1 MRILQAAIEQVQAGQ
16 FEQAVATLE
25 SQKKIALKTPV
36 GQNVLGD
43 IHLRNERPRDALK
56 AFDQALRYA
65 PGFPEAHA
73 NRGVALQEMGRLEE
87 ALRATDRALKQRPG
101 YPVAYF
107 NRGNILRDMLRFE
120 DAVEAFDKA
129 LAGRNDLDEARI
141 NRGTTYVDIGRVRE
155 AIADFRAVLSREP
168 DNINALV
175 GLSRAY
181 RRIDERADAS
191 AAIERAL
198 RIDPKDPKARLE
210 KSDMLRSLEKLDS
223 ALSLVEEIAV
233 DHPDIFEVAISHAE
247 CLFNLKRHDEALLTI
262 DRAISLRPQSPVG
275 HITKALILGDIG
287 EFDKQAQALRR
298 AESLGAQGGSIDHV
312 RGLVLSERKQFTAA
326 VESFESAL
334 KTAPHDAGLRTN
346 LGMMYLKLGRFREG
360 WREYEWRG
368 HKPDHPMVAYAEKAP
383 RWKGEPLDGK
393 RILIFAE
400 QGHGDNIQFFRFV
413 QQVAGRGGDV
423 TYLVP
428 KALVDILR
436 PNARGV
442 SVVSDLAAQKKYD
455 YQISIMS
462 LPNVLDIT
470 LENLPVETP
479 YLSAD
484 PAYVEKWRERLGPG
498 FKVGLIWQGNPK
510 YGADLHRS
518 IRLEHYRPLADIPDI
533 RLISLQVFHG
543 LDQLDNLPDGMTVE
557 RLGEEITNNPSGYRE
572 VAGAMSN
579 LDLIVTSDTGPA
591 HLSGAMGLPVWVALR
606 DNPDWRWLV
615 EGETSPWYPT
625 MRVFRQQER
634 GVWAPVFENIAA
646 ALRERLAGKA
656 DP

>member
-16 FEQAVATLE
+16 LDQAVATLE
-25 SQKKIALKTPV
+25 SQNKTALKTPV
-36 GQNVLGD
+36 GQNILGD
-43 IHLRNERPRDALK
+43 IHLRNERPREALK

-87 ALRATDRALKQRPG
+87 ALRATDRALKQRRG
-101 YPVAYF
+101 YAVAYF
-107 NRGNILRDMLRFE
+107 NRGNILRDLLRFE
-120 DAVEAFDKA
+120 DALEAFDKA
-129 LAGRNDLDEARI
+129 LASRGDLDDARI
-141 NRGTTYVDIGRVRE
+141 NRGTTYVDVGRIRE
-155 AIADFRAVLSREP
+155 AIGDFRSVLSRDP

-191 AAIERAL
+191 VAIERAL
-198 RIDPKDPKARLE
+198 RIDPKDVKARLE
-210 KSDMLRSLEKLDS
+210 KSDMLRSLDKFDA
-223 ALSLVEEIAV
+223 ALELVEEVVA
-233 DHPDIFEVAISHAE
+233 DHPDVFEVALSHAE
-247 CLFNLKRHDEALLTI
+247 CLFRLKRHEEALVEI
-262 DRAISLRPQSPVG
+262 DRAIALRPQSPVG
-275 HITKALILGDIG
+275 HVTKALILGDVG

-298 AESLGAQGGSIDHV
+298 AESLGGQGGSIDHV
-312 RGLVLSERKQFTAA
+312 RALVLSERKQFQAA
-326 VESFESAL
+326 AEGFEKAL
-334 KTAPHDAGLRTN
+334 KATPHDDALRTN

-368 HKPDHPMVAYAEKAP
+368 HKPDHPMVTYGEKAP
-383 RWKGEPLDGK
+383 RWKGEPLEGK
-393 RILIFAE
+393 RLLIFAE

-413 QQVAGRGGDV
+413 QQLAAQGGDI

-428 KALVDILR
+428 KPLLDILR

-442 SVVSDLAAQKKYD
+442 SVVSDLAAKQDFD

-462 LPNVLDIT
+462 LAHVLDVT
-470 LENLPVETP
+470 LDNLPVETP
-479 YLSAD
+479 YISAD
-484 PAYVEKWRERLGPG
+484 PAYVEKWRERLGTG
-498 FKVGLIWQGNPK
+498 FKVGLIWQGNPQ
-510 YGADLHRS
+510 YGADLYRS

-543 LDQLDNLPDGMTVE
+543 LDQLDNLPEGMAVE

-634 GVWAPVFENIAA
+634 GVWAPVFESIAE
-646 ALRERLAGKA
+646 ALRERLRA
-656 DP
+656 